1 MPVFRFI
8 GVIYPHMYTHM
19 YAHVIRTVAA
29 HLMKLVVRKV
39 KFGCLLMPF
48 FKIPYCTH
56 VESSVTRVYI
66 CLCVN
71 YSVVFFLL

>member
-1 MPVFRFI
+1 
-8 GVIYPHMYTHM
+8 MYTQM

-29 HLMKLVVRKV
+29 HLMNLVDRKV
-39 KFGCLLMPF
+39 KFACLLMPF
-48 FKIPYCTH
+48 VKILYCTH

-71 YSVVFFLL
+71 DSVVFFLLSTFL